1 MKAVLFVI
9 VLLFVANEYHV
20 FPYRTSS
27 LWLSRHPFCFLFPF
41 CFGLYFIPQGRNT
54 YVAFFE
60 LSAIGS
66 LSLKIVSASYLRP
79 HSSTV

>member
-1 MKAVLFVI
+1 M
-9 VLLFVANEYHV
+9 Y
-20 FPYRTSS
+20 S
-27 LWLSRHPFCFLFPF
+27 LTVPPLYGSLDIPSVFLFPF
-41 CFGLYFIPQGRNT
+41 SFGLYFIPQGRNT